1 MTQQAQ
7 VEVRSLDSQERNE
20 MNARLTK
27 LKTAFANA
35 KAEYGAI
42 KNETA
47 KSSLVGERSGKQ
59 RQRLV
64 DTNQKIQ
71 KQNETILNATRAVQE
86 TEEVGVDIT
95 TELQL
100 NREKITGAHEK
111 LREATGEIDAGQRI
125 TTSMIK
131 REKAICL
138 LM

>member
-71 KQNETILNATRAVQE
+71 KQNETILNATRALQE

>member
-71 KQNETILNATRAVQE
+71 KQNETILNATIER
-86 TEEVGVDIT
+86 
-95 TELQL
+95 
-100 NREKITGAHEK
+100 N
-111 LREATGEIDAGQRI
+111 
-125 TTSMIK
+125 
-131 REKAICL
+131 
-138 LM
+138 

>member
-1 MTQQAQ
+1 MEIMEEFLSELEKLLKDLTGKLTQYHTETSGSETSVSSQWPAEIETCFEHSQDLTQQAQ

-71 KQNETILNATRAVQE
+71 KQNETILNATIER
-86 TEEVGVDIT
+86 
-95 TELQL
+95 
-100 NREKITGAHEK
+100 N
-111 LREATGEIDAGQRI
+111 
-125 TTSMIK
+125 
-131 REKAICL
+131 
-138 LM
+138 